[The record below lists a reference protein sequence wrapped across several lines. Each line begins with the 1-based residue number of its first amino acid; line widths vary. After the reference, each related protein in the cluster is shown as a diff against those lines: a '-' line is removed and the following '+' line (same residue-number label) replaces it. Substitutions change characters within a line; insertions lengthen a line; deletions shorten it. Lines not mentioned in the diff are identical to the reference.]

1 MATLNGAG
9 NDSAL
14 NLELYETPYS
24 NGFSRVEL
32 HAGTDR
38 LGAWFRTTDLLAA
51 LNAVTKGELKA
62 AEETERA
69 NHESARKFCA
79 RAEAAEAKLA
89 RVEEALIGWQML
101 RNEWKERAYAAES
114 KLNSVRDIEKR
125 LADLVERNEHTMQ
138 ELDALVAIR
147 AALADAPAFVL
158 PTTAGAGIT
167 ALYEGGRRLELRLFA
182 DGEWA
187 AKQTGRSYTPAGVMS
202 HFTGHRLIGESE

>member
-89 RVEEALIGWQML
+89 RVRE
-101 RNEWKERAYAAES
+101 
-114 KLNSVRDIEKR
+114 IEKR
-125 LADLVERNEHTMQ
+125 LTVRVERNEHTMQ